1 MKRTYIKMV
10 MLAVMCSLV
19 LAVSPVTAGQ
29 HKKGPNPNESLF
41 VNLTSDDVNRAAMA
55 IMFATMTKKQSGI
68 DVTIFLNVEGV
79 RLADNQRPAAI
90 WVGGMEGPKTVHEIL
105 SAFMAAGGT
114 VIACPMCM
122 KNVGGMDPQGEDLF
136 DQRIVLGDHMTV
148 SKAMFGPRVTVLSY

>member
-1 MKRTYIKMV
+1 MKSTYGKMII
-10 MLAVMCSLV
+10 LALMCSLF

-29 HKKGPNPNESLF
+29 HDKVTNPNESLF

-68 DVTIFLNVEGV
+68 NVTIFLNVEGV
-79 RLADNQRPAAI
+79 RLADNERPSAI
-90 WVGGMEGPKTVHEIL
+90 WVGGMEGPKTIHQIL

-114 VIACPMCM
+114 IIACPMCM
-122 KNVGGMDPQGEDLF
+122 KNVGGMDPNGENLF

-148 SKAMFGPRVTVLSY
+148 SQAMFGPRVTVLSY

>member
-1 MKRTYIKMV
+1 MKKNLGKMIV
-10 MLAVMCSLV
+10 LALMCSLV

-41 VNLTSDDVNRAAMA
+41 VNLTSDDVNRSAMA

-79 RLADNQRPAAI
+79 RLADNERPAAI
-90 WVGGMEGPKTVHEIL
+90 WVGGMDGPKTVHEL
-105 SAFMAAGGT
+105 LAAFMEAGGT

-122 KNVGGMDPQGEDLF
+122 KNVGGMDPHGENLF
-136 DQRIVLGDHMTV
+136 DQRIVLGNHMTV
-148 SKAMFGPRVTVLSY
+148 SNAMFGPRVTVLSY